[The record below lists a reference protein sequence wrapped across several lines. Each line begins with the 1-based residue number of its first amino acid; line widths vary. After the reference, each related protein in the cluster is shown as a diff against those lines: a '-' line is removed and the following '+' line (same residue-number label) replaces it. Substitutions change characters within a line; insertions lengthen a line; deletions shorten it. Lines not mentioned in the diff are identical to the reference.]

1 MRIGSR
7 GRRGGHEG
15 KISDNTM
22 MGYKL
27 GVTFILKYGECM
39 D

>member
-7 GRRGGHEG
+7 GRRGGRGG

-27 GVTFILKYGECM
+27 GFTFILKYGECM